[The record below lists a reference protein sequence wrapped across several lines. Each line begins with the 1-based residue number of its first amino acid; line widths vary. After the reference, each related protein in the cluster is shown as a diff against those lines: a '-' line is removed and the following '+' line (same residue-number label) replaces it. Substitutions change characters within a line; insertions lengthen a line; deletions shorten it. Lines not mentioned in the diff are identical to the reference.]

1 VGRPRLS
8 FRDLPPQ
15 QDEEPRADAIVAY
28 HHRDGVGR
36 EMTWLLHEVGNEGLG
51 RDLALYLGP
60 MMNELFA
67 GLAVP
72 SVEQYRQRSRSGNIC
87 PPAGASTGGFA

>member
-1 VGRPRLS
+1 
-8 FRDLPPQ
+8 
-15 QDEEPRADAIVAY
+15 
-28 HHRDGVGR
+28 
-36 EMTWLLHEVGNEGLG
+36 MTWLLHEVGNEGLG

-72 SVEQYRQRSRSGNIC
+72 SVEQLSVVRTFGTTRGVN
-87 PPAGASTGGFA
+87 